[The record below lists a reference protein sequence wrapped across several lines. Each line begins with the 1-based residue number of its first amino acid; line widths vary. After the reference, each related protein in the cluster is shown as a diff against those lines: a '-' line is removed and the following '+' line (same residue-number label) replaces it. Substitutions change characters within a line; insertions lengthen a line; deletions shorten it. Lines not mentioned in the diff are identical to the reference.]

1 MNKIFIKITIFLFL
15 LINNAYSTTLVG
27 SDGVPIEVNQTETLA
42 LSLIGEIPEG
52 EQYMVDRALQ
62 QNPNLTKD
70 DIYRIEFEAGTYY
83 GRINSKGVPNGYGI
97 LGVGDTAME
106 TNFKNGKIS
115 RGAEPSIVSSTGE
128 VVTGKDAVDFKN
140 RTFNNGFDVSVV
152 MSNLIKNID
161 MNYVVGTLE
170 TLSRDI
176 ATKNNVAWTPYL
188 SKQFNTIRDLL
199 TMEGKRNEEQQTLL
213 LDSLSTIHVGFF
225 AEFTNI
231 SNALGKNGE
240 YIDRYTLIELLVA
253 AQSDFNP
260 IRIDAELRKEMERI
274 NNAMDTMDF
283 LWTIGRLTNAET
295 VRSTTAFTLLV
306 ANYNVQPE
314 DGIPELT
321 DIRINSNVNLRR
333 NTVGDAV
340 IEGEFNGNFYE
351 MEIDPKTVKLT
362 LSEQGRREFNRD
374 KSGDND
380 REGGGDG
387 M

>member
-1 MNKIFIKITIFLFL
+1 M
-15 LINNAYSTTLVG
+15 
-27 SDGVPIEVNQTETLA
+27 PIEVNQTETLA
-42 LSLIGEIPEG
+42 LSLIGEIPKG

-199 TMEGKRNEEQQTLL
+199 TMEGKRNEEQQNLL
-213 LDSLSTIHVGFF
+213 LDTLSTIHVGFF

-231 SNALGKNGE
+231 SNVLGKNRE

-274 NNAMDTMDF
+274 NNAMNTMDF

-295 VRSTTAFTLLV
+295 VRSTTAFSVLV

-340 IEGEFNGNFYE
+340 IEGEFNGHFYE
-351 MEIDPKTVKLT
+351 MEIDPKTAKLT
-362 LSEQGRREFNRD
+362 LSEQGRREFKKD
-374 KSGDND
+374 KSKDND

>member
-42 LSLIGEIPEG
+42 LSLIGEIPKG

-199 TMEGKRNEEQQTLL
+199 TMEGKRNEEQQKLL

-231 SNALGKNGE
+231 SNVLGKNGE

-260 IRIDAELRKEMERI
+260 IRKDAELRKEMERI
-274 NNAMDTMDF
+274 NNAMNTMDF
-283 LWTIGRLTNAET
+283 LWAIGRLTNAET
-295 VRSTTAFTLLV
+295 VRSTTAFSSLV

-314 DGIPELT
+314 EGIPELT

-351 MEIDPKTVKLT
+351 MEIDPKTLKLT
-362 LSEQGRREFNRD
+362 LSEQGRREFKKD

>member
-231 SNALGKNGE
+231 SNVLGKNRE

-274 NNAMDTMDF
+274 NNAMNTMDF

-295 VRSTTAFTLLV
+295 VRSTTVFTLLV

-340 IEGEFNGNFYE
+340 IEGEFNGHFYE

-362 LSEQGRREFNRD
+362 LSEQGRREFKKD
-374 KSGDND
+374 KSKDND